1 MSGPFAA
8 VAARLAGAV
17 PRLLGWTPD
26 AFWNATPAEL
36 AAILRPP
43 GDNTAPLTRDD
54 LKRLMEEDNHGR

>member
-1 MSGPFAA
+1 MSDRLTPI
-8 VAARLAGAV
+8 AARLAGAV

-43 GDNTAPLTRDD
+43 GDESAPVTRDD
-54 LKRLMEEDNHGR
+54 LNRLMEGENHG